1 MEFDSLARIIDNNK
15 KMWLGVKLN
24 VGNAVKSPNIPCFKL
39 YETYMSSAIP
49 ECIPG
54 P

>member
-1 MEFDSLARIIDNNK
+1 MGFGTLPWIVDYHK
-15 KMWLGVKLN
+15 KMWLGVKLS